1 MVRLTGND
9 TPGRKERTMTYSY
22 ENHVPSRA
30 EIVIGMAADAIRR
43 WRDRVQQPVMTLH
56 GNRNLLHYLKHVRH
70 GIGLMLVHMVNYRP
84 IKGDDRLNGFR
95 LNREEKC
102 KPSSPTKADNR
113 RAFPFN
119 EGLCIKVIDPCL
131 EVLHLELHKC
141 VAGDMTHPLV
151 SVLLGDWHRR
161 PLPPI
166 HSKANEA
173 GLRNL
178 CGDVFNI
185 FGYARIA
192 MRNDNGSISGDAS
205 SR

>member
-1 MVRLTGND
+1 MSSSFVVVHFYSRLL
-9 TPGRKERTMTYSY
+9 RMHRFLEELRIR
-22 ENHVPSRA
+22 SRS
-30 EIVIGMAADAIRR
+30 
-43 WRDRVQQPVMTLH
+43 DRVEQPVMSLH
-56 GNRNLLHYLKHVRH
+56 GNFDLLHYLKHVRH
-70 GIGLMLVHMVNYRP
+70 GIGLMPVHMVNYRP

-102 KPSSPTKADNR
+102 KPSSPTKADDR

-131 EVLHLELHKC
+131 EVLHLEFHKC
-141 VAGDMTHPLV
+141 VAGDATLPLV
-151 SVLLGDWHRR
+151 SVLLPDRHGR

-178 CGDVFNI
+178 CSNVSNI

-192 MRNDNGSISGDAS
+192 MRN
-205 SR
+205 